1 MKKTAIALALAGLV
15 AGPSIAAADTTVYGS
30 IRLSERYTDADRFAW
45 VPGGGVL
52 GGAAGQECVNSNTLP
67 DDPVTGQ
74 PIVNPNAAA
83 FVVLPDGTS
92 QVRAANVV
100 CDDDSFWDMVNDSSR
115 LGFKGSEDLG
125 NGQSVVYQY
134 EFGVNAPDGPT
145 IGGARNRLAYVG
157 FKGGWGQATFGTQ
170 WNPFYFAVGGEVD
183 VWGDAFTGAGGYY
196 GNRGFTRSNNM
207 LVYATPSFNGLT
219 GYAAVETDGQN
230 GDTGADR
237 YQLAAIYDNGPL
249 FIGAAWRR
257 TSEDAAQGIAAS
269 DLGGSPTAV
278 LLSQQIKAIDQYGV
292 SARYN
297 FSFGLG
303 LAASWNQYN
312 QDKGLT
318 TNGYDLLASWTFGRT
333 TIRGSYYQVDD
344 DNTTIAVPLT
354 NTDPSLNGV
363 AAVGLKQDK
372 QKGYT
377 LGVQHRFSRR
387 TRVWVEGGS
396 TDNDGTKQDASFV
409 SVGMRHDF

>member
-45 VPGGGVL
+45 TPGNGIL
-52 GGAAGQECVNSNTLP
+52 NGAPGQECGSSLLLP

-74 PIVNPNAAA
+74 PIVNPNAAVA
-83 FVVLPDGTS
+83 AVLPNGEIA
-92 QVRAANVV
+92 VRGANVV
-100 CDDDSFWDMVNDSSR
+100 CNDDSYWDMFNNSSR

-207 LVYATPSFNGLT
+207 LIYATPSFNGLT
-219 GYAAVETDGQN
+219 GYVGLNTDGQS
-230 GDTGADR
+230 GDTGLDQ
-237 YQLAAIYDNGPL
+237 YEFAAIYDNGPL
-249 FIGAAWRR
+249 FVGAAWRR
-257 TSEDAAQGIAAS
+257 TQEDRAQADAAIGTSPEALFVAS
-269 DLGGSPTAV
+269 QFG
-278 LLSQQIKAIDQYGV
+278 AIDQYGV

-297 FSFGLG
+297 FAFGLG
-303 LAASWNQYN
+303 LAGSWNQFN
-312 QDKGLT
+312 QDDGLT
-318 TNGYDLLASWTFGRT
+318 TNGFDLLASWTFGRT
-333 TIRGSYYQVDD
+333 TIRGAYYQVDD
-344 DNTTIAVPLT
+344 DSQTIAVPIT
-354 NTDPSLNGV
+354 NQDPALNGL
-363 AAVGLKQDK
+363 AAVRFGQDK

-387 TRVWVEGGS
+387 TRAWVEGGT
-396 TDNDGTKQDASFV
+396 TDNDGQKQDAKFFSI
-409 SVGMRHDF
+409 GMRHDF